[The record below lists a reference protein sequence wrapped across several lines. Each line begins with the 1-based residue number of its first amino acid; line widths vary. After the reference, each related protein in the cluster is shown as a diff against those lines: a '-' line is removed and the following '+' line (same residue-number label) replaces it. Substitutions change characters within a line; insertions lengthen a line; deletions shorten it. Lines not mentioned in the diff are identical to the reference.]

1 VTTTSLTEVQGLRA
15 DLLSL
20 HRDAARMRAQNA
32 QLIASNEDLVAQ
44 LTEATQTGGK
54 HLRTLVA
61 FHQLL
66 DGADVAAGV
75 RNVCDILINIIG
87 SESFAIVGVNARG
100 ATRVVAGHGPA
111 LERAR
116 TSEQTLEALTEE
128 ALRVIDLKLGTR
140 SVGAIIIDELLPHRD
155 GFHQADEDVLQLL
168 GKHAATAIIAAAE
181 WRRWAHLPLPELA

>member
-1 VTTTSLTEVQGLRA
+1 MSIADSELQGLRV
-15 DLLSL
+15 DLLNL
-20 HRDAARMRAQNA
+20 HRDSARLRAQNS
-32 QLIASNEDLVAQ
+32 QLVAANSDLVAQ

-87 SESFAIVGVNARG
+87 TESFVIVGVNARG
-100 ATRVVAGHGPA
+100 HTRVVAGHGPA

-116 TSEQTLEALTEE
+116 GSEQTLEVLAGD
-128 ALRVIDLKLGTR
+128 ALRVVDLRLGART
-140 SVGAIIIDELLPHRD
+140 VGAIIIDALLPHRD

>member
-1 VTTTSLTEVQGLRA
+1 VSASAEMDLNGLRT
-15 DLLSL
+15 DLLML
-20 HRDAARMRAQNA
+20 HRDAARLRAQNA
-32 QLIASNEDLVAQ
+32 QLVASNNDLIAQ

-66 DGADVAAGV
+66 DGGDVAAGV
-75 RNVCDILINIIG
+75 RNVCDIVINIIG
-87 SESFAIVGVNARG
+87 SESFVIVGVNARG
-100 ATRVVAGHGPA
+100 TARVVAGYGSA

-116 TSEQTLEALTEE
+116 AGEQTLDALSAD
-128 ALRVIDLKLGTR
+128 ALRVVDLKLGTR
-140 SVGAIIIDELLPHRD
+140 NVGAIVIDALLPHRD

-168 GKHAATAIIAAAE
+168 SKHAATAIIAAAE

>member
-1 VTTTSLTEVQGLRA
+1 MSTMTEN
-15 DLLSL
+15 DLNGMRVDLVNL
-20 HRDAARMRAQNA
+20 HRDAARLRAQNA
-32 QLIASNEDLVAQ
+32 QLIATNADLLEQ

-87 SESFAIVGVNARG
+87 TENFVLVGVNARG
-100 ATRVVAGHGPA
+100 ATRVVAGHGAA

-116 TSEQTLEALTEE
+116 GSEQTLEALATD
-128 ALRVIDLKLGTR
+128 ALRVVDLKLGAR
-140 SVGAIIIDELLPHRD
+140 SIGAIVIDELLPHRD